1 MFLGDGV
8 RRPPLLHI
16 RGSLAEGPAVI
27 GKCEELYFSTLTNII
42 TSNTTTSIS
51 NKNLLNPK
59 HFICMFLFNL
69 SPQVYEFSIIIPILQ
84 MGIGRVRES
93 KYLFKVI
100 N

>member
-1 MFLGDGV
+1 MYQPTYFLYRLYFLNCTPSFDGN
-8 RRPPLLHI
+8 
-16 RGSLAEGPAVI
+16 G
-27 GKCEELYFSTLTNII
+27 EELYLSTLTNTI

-51 NKNLLNPK
+51 NKHLLNPK
-59 HFICMFLFNL
+59 HFIYTFLFNL

-84 MGIGRVRES
+84 MRIGKVI